1 MSTECLTIKNFGP
14 IKKAKLRIRKYN
26 IFIGDTACGKSIAA
40 KLISIFNSE
49 EFLLL
54 KTGDYENFIALL
66 SKYNID
72 FPFHQDTLISYKY
85 WNISYRSFITD
96 NNRYELVKA
105 IQNNDQEV
113 ITKILG
119 KNFIQP
125 DT

>member
-54 KTGDYENFIALL
+54 KT
-66 SKYNID
+66 
-72 FPFHQDTLISYKY
+72 
-85 WNISYRSFITD
+85 
-96 NNRYELVKA
+96 
-105 IQNNDQEV
+105 
-113 ITKILG
+113 
-119 KNFIQP
+119 
-125 DT
+125 

>member
-85 WNISYRSFITD
+85 WNISWQMWDDSKLMGVSGTWT
-96 NNRYELVKA
+96 A
-105 IQNNDQEV
+105 
-113 ITKILG
+113 KI
-119 KNFIQP
+119 KKIYSRKS
-125 DT
+125 